1 MKRWLFLATLGATLV
16 AAKAEDCQALL
27 SKQKLP
33 VKMKTHGK
41 PRVAKWG
48 EVGKTLT
55 RLREEVA
62 GSSCEFTFGQVFTS
76 DREGVFF
83 PLFGNVLGSAPEDS
97 FVGVGVYSQDG
108 SRLGSFANRV
118 TFEKRG
124 EYNYVDYYFQFLDG
138 QGKLQSSGNRM
149 LVDIASGKPLFMVK
163 WDEIENKVAVSGR

>member
-1 MKRWLFLATLGATLV
+1 MKRLVFLGILGTLLV
-16 AAKAEDCQALL
+16 AAKGEECRALL
-27 SKQKLP
+27 SNLKLP
-33 VKMKTHGK
+33 VKMKTEGK

-55 RLREEVA
+55 LVREEMA
-62 GSSCEFTFGQVFTS
+62 GSSCRFTFGQLFAT

-83 PLFGNVLGSAPEDS
+83 PLTGNVLGTAPEES
-97 FVGVGVYSQDG
+97 LLGVGVYSQDG

-124 EYNYVDYYFQFLDG
+124 EYNYVDYYFQFFDS

-149 LVDIASGKPLFMVK
+149 LVDIPTGKPFFMVK